1 MANIGA
7 FPISGSSQA
16 VVAASATRDVGY
28 FGFSLRETAGSA
40 AVVRIRAAGVITGDI
55 LDTVSLL
62 GNESA
67 REWYGPQGIKSRAGL
82 YVEIVSGTV
91 EGSIRY
97 A

>member
-16 VVAASATRDVGY
+16 VTTRDCGY
-28 FGFSLRETAGSA
+28 FGFALRETAGAA
-40 AVVRIRAAGVITGDI
+40 AVVRIRDGGVITGDI

-62 GNESA
+62 ANESA
-67 REWYGPQGIKSRAGL
+67 REWYGPQGIKGRSGL

-91 EGSIRY
+91 EGSVRY
-97 A
+97 G